1 MINNFLIK
9 IKNNF
14 IIASSTSLFL
24 LIAEQLFRL
33 SNPLLV
39 FNLDSH
45 KVIVQFAISFT
56 LLLLVSKKAIQ
67 GLFTFILIF
76 MFMQFLHFNYYGTWI
91 FPLEYLLLFTKFTET
106 LDTFSTVL
114 EITVIPI
121 LIMLPT
127 SLIVFFLLKKLNN
140 QRVTLKYL
148 SFVMILFLLFIPL
161 RVYVKKESKK
171 GARPNIEVSA
181 IVNGVE
187 TMGYFLGRIAP
198 QKLFGTGNLSKNIVK
213 TPTII
218 EKTPDINIVV
228 IMGESL
234 THSKM
239 SLFGEQDITTPNL
252 DKLSTDK
259 NFFKQIAFTSGIV
272 TDVALPSFFNIL
284 YEPDST
290 EQIISTNTCLFKMAK
305 DNGFETYFY
314 SSQSQIGLAYIKS
327 YLCLNAVDNYMDGT
341 DDTHELKKNAL
352 DEVLVDRLENVNFK
366 KSNFIVLHQIGSHS
380 PYELRYPKEFA
391 KFKSNKDDKYDRN
404 SYKNSILYTD
414 YIITKI
420 IKTLE
425 NKTKKPTYV
434 FFTSDHGEGIE
445 THRGHGNLKL
455 ASNYEVPYFVY
466 TLNVNNRF
474 KKEVNSKY
482 TSHYKISKQVAT
494 TLGYDISNMKHD
506 ENKYVV
512 CGKDLC
518 GVAGYLELYVDKD
531 EIVKKRIK

>member
-218 EKTPDINIVV
+218 EKTPV
-228 IMGESL
+228 
-234 THSKM
+234 
-239 SLFGEQDITTPNL
+239 PN
-252 DKLSTDK
+252 
-259 NFFKQIAFTSGIV
+259 NF
-272 TDVALPSFFNIL
+272 
-284 YEPDST
+284 
-290 EQIISTNTCLFKMAK
+290 
-305 DNGFETYFY
+305 
-314 SSQSQIGLAYIKS
+314 
-327 YLCLNAVDNYMDGT
+327 
-341 DDTHELKKNAL
+341 
-352 DEVLVDRLENVNFK
+352 
-366 KSNFIVLHQIGSHS
+366 
-380 PYELRYPKEFA
+380 
-391 KFKSNKDDKYDRN
+391 
-404 SYKNSILYTD
+404 
-414 YIITKI
+414 
-420 IKTLE
+420 
-425 NKTKKPTYV
+425 
-434 FFTSDHGEGIE
+434 
-445 THRGHGNLKL
+445 
-455 ASNYEVPYFVY
+455 
-466 TLNVNNRF
+466 
-474 KKEVNSKY
+474 
-482 TSHYKISKQVAT
+482 
-494 TLGYDISNMKHD
+494 
-506 ENKYVV
+506 
-512 CGKDLC
+512 
-518 GVAGYLELYVDKD
+518 
-531 EIVKKRIK
+531 